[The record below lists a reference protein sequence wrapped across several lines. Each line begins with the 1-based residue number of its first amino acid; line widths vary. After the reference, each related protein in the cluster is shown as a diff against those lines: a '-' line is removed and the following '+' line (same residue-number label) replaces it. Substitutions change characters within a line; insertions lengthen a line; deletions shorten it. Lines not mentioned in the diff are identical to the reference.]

1 MLFSPTYAHIHTGN
15 QSCGLLQ
22 VALLRGLA
30 QVVAELQEVPDA
42 ALAACTAVAGR
53 LAGAYSDLY
62 PGQRAAA
69 HAALV
74 TLLHALAPRP
84 ALLLAAAPRLVAAVL
99 EPTLQP
105 PDFVG
110 AALCAMPQLHGCS
123 V

>member
-1 MLFSPTYAHIHTGN
+1 MHVGYQL
-15 QSCGLLQ
+15 CGLLQ

-30 QVVAELQEVPDA
+30 QVVTELQEVPDA

-105 PDFVG
+105 PDFAG
-110 AALCAMPQLHGCS
+110 AALRATPQLHGCS